1 MILFIHLDTSFSSIM
16 ADKNKEGRQADQQ
29 VANVAEEAQNID
41 ATDDFDPFSGVVEC
55 YEEKVDSNLF
65 APPENE

>member
-1 MILFIHLDTSFSSIM
+1 M
-16 ADKNKEGRQADQQ
+16 ADKNKEGTPADQQ
-29 VANVAEEAQNID
+29 VSNTAEEVQNID

-55 YEEKVDSNLF
+55 YEEKVDIQLS

>member
-1 MILFIHLDTSFSSIM
+1 MNM
-16 ADKNKEGRQADQQ
+16 ADKNKEGRVGSEQQ
-29 VANVAEEAQNID
+29 VGTTAEEAQNID

-55 YEEKVDSNLF
+55 VDENIDVALS